1 MAHRMRYHFPPVSAT
16 MDGERNV
23 PDYHHSEEIMKQQL
37 IVTAVGS
44 PTLDALPESERG
56 IFCEALLK
64 RITALAEREQLRAA

>member
-1 MAHRMRYHFPPVSAT
+1 
-16 MDGERNV
+16 
-23 PDYHHSEEIMKQQL
+23 MKQQL